1 MVILLLPESHP
12 VLKMERLHILTYFA
26 EGREAYRR
34 RQGIVESYHG
44 HDQKNLG
51 WRQHRLRGLPKA
63 TLEFQLLRLAGNI
76 GKIARYK
83 ARELLALAGGVPGY
97 AGA

>member
-1 MVILLLPESHP
+1 
-12 VLKMERLHILTYFA
+12 
-26 EGREAYRR
+26 
-34 RQGIVESYHG
+34 VEPNHG

-51 WRQHRLRGLPKA
+51 WRQHHLRGLPKA

-83 ARELLALAGGVPGY
+83 AHEFLAMAGGFPWY
-97 AGA
+97 AQA

>member
-1 MVILLLPESHP
+1 
-12 VLKMERLHILTYFA
+12 
-26 EGREAYRR
+26 
-34 RQGIVESYHG
+34 
-44 HDQKNLG
+44 
-51 WRQHRLRGLPKA
+51 LPKA